1 MGAKRKLKNGSIPQA
16 KHKYSLR
23 SKSKCN
29 QFELE
34 NLSLRFPV
42 LCDEILNQLNPQS
55 LATCKRLSSF
65 WYDQIME
72 SRTYWVRKIQIYTS
86 DFNQYKEDWAIFETK
101 TSLKTLKELATALYV
116 FRDLGRN
123 EWKIHKDFLKLLN
136 LESDDQWS
144 PLHIAAK
151 FSLELF
157 KEIALKFNKIN
168 QANNNG
174 ETPLHSA
181 AKSGHLDIFKFIL
194 KNIQED
200 KNPKD
205 NVGLTPLHYAAICS
219 NLEIFRFIVQTDE
232 DVNPV
237 KGSGILPYHCALYL
251 EDKEIC
257 KFIEEK
263 YNCKKKL
270 NEMFFSD
277 GAKICISISR
287 QKALGQNLMPLTNHK
302 LTLSEKAFALSK
314 EREKILE
321 IRLAENKRG
330 LAENYKL
337 LINAK

>member
-1 MGAKRKLKNGSIPQA
+1 MGAKRKLKNGLIPQA

-34 NLSLRFPV
+34 NLCLRFPA
-42 LCDEILNQLNPQS
+42 LCDEILNQLNPQC
-55 LATCKRLSSF
+55 LATCKGLSSF

-72 SRTYWVRKIQIYTS
+72 SRTYWVRKIQIYTE
-86 DFNQYKEDWAIFETK
+86 DFNQYREDWAIFETK

-123 EWKIHKDFLKLLN
+123 EWKIHKEFLKILD

-200 KNPKD
+200 INPID
-205 NVGLTPLHYAAICS
+205 NVGLTPLHYAVICS
-219 NLEIFRFIVQTDE
+219 NLEILKFIVQIDE
-232 DVNPV
+232 NAFLSSD
-237 KGSGILPYHCALYL
+237 ILPYDCALYL

-263 YNCKKKL
+263 YNCKKKS
-270 NEMFFSD
+270 NEIFFSD
-277 GAKICISISR
+277 SEKICIGISH
-287 QKALGQNLMPLTNHK
+287 QKALGQNRLPLTNHK
-302 LTLSEKAFALSK
+302 LTLSKKAFALSK
-314 EREKILE
+314 GREKVLE
-321 IRLAENKRG
+321 TRLAENKRC

-337 LINAK
+337 LVNAK